1 MKKFILYSTFAAL
14 HYKNQNLKTHFVG
27 ICFFERIL
35 FFSAVKC
42 ERKMT
47 TKSVDKTFFVQ
58 DLQKMHKTYLQNGLL

>member
-35 FFSAVKC
+35 FFPAVKC

-47 TKSVDKTFFVQ
+47 TKSVDIGEFVQ
-58 DLQKMHKTYLQNGLL
+58 YSQKPCKTYLQNGLL